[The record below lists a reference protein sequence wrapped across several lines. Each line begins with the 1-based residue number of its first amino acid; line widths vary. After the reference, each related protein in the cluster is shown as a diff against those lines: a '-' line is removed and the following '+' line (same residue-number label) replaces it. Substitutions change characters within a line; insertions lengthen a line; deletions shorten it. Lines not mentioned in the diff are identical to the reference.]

1 MKVFRNIEI
10 HFVGMIKL
18 HMYQIKIRS
27 ALNTP
32 TNNKNHLITPIS
44 GDKTLSLSLSLSAGS
59 KISIKLDQSISHTRH
74 PSQRSTRRRAHPKYV
89 QDSPSQGG
97 GGGCKSKRIDT
108 MKKKKKKRRTRNEKG
123 RNVSFNRNREKGE
136 RYSVRLLNHSG

>member
-89 QDSPSQGG
+89 QDPPSQRGEGG
-97 GGGCKSKRIDT
+97 GGSQIQTHRYDEEEEEE
-108 MKKKKKKRRTRNEKG
+108 KKNKKWERKKR
-123 RNVSFNRNREKGE
+123 V
-136 RYSVRLLNHSG
+136 V